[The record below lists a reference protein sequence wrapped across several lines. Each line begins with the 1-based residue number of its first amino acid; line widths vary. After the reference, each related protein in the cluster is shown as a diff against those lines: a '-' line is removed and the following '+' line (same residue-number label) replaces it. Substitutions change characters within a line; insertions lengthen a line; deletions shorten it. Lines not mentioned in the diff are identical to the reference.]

1 MPDIQK
7 EPFNV
12 ICGVLGTYLF
22 CYSFVSYLLKDRLY
36 ISEACTASPGF
47 TLYAFFFKC
56 CRLLVYKQKLKSLFP
71 IVLSLLVGLIVSTYA
86 ADIAHP
92 HSYVSA
98 GPNHPDTAQRLEHA
112 TLDFCRLALSV
123 QVCFTGAQLPRKY
136 ARFHWRSLLILL
148 GPGMV
153 GMWMMSTLLVWAIV
167 RVPGKNNDS
176 ETTMPFLQALA
187 VAACITP
194 TDPVLSN
201 TIVRG
206 RWADRHV
213 PVPMTQLISAES
225 GANDGLGYPFLYLAL
240 YLLKYLGTQ
249 GYQGAAGAGGS
260 AGHWG
265 GAKSA
270 MGMWFGETWGYL
282 VLMGAVWGVFV
293 GWLARRCLKVAVA
306 LGYTSQENLYTLT
319 VVISVGPPNPWI
331 SLPTLYGTLILCL
344 IFYSALPYWY
354 MWAGGQ

>member
-1 MPDIQK
+1 MD
-7 EPFNV
+7 
-12 ICGVLGTYLF
+12 
-22 CYSFVSYLLKDRLY
+22 
-36 ISEACTASPGF
+36 
-47 TLYAFFFKC
+47 
-56 CRLLVYKQKLKSLFP
+56 YKQKLKKTFP

-86 ADIAHP
+86 AEIAHP

-98 GPNHPDTAQRLEHA
+98 GQEHRDIAHRLEHA
-112 TLDFCRLALSV
+112 TLDFSRLVLSI

-136 ARFHWRSLLILL
+136 ARFHWRGLLILL

-167 RVPGKNNDS
+167 RVPGENNDFG
-176 ETTMPFLQALA
+176 TITPFLQALA
-187 VAACITP
+187 VGACITP

-206 RWADRHV
+206 RWADQHV

-249 GYQGAAGAGGS
+249 GYQGAPGLGGAAGP
-260 AGHWG
+260 WG
-265 GAKSA
+265 GASSA

-282 VLMGAVWGVFV
+282 VLIGVVWGGFV
-293 GWLARRCLKVAVA
+293 GWLTRRCLKVAVS
-306 LGYTSQENLYTLT
+306 LGYTSQESLYTLT
-319 VVISVGPPNPWI
+319 VVISVG
-331 SLPTLYGTLILCL
+331 LLYGLHSPGYTM
-344 IFYSALPYWY
+344 S
-354 MWAGGQ
+354 

>member
-1 MPDIQK
+1 
-7 EPFNV
+7 
-12 ICGVLGTYLF
+12 
-22 CYSFVSYLLKDRLY
+22 
-36 ISEACTASPGF
+36 
-47 TLYAFFFKC
+47 
-56 CRLLVYKQKLKSLFP
+56 
-71 IVLSLLVGLIVSTYA
+71 
-86 ADIAHP
+86 
-92 HSYVSA
+92 
-98 GPNHPDTAQRLEHA
+98 
-112 TLDFCRLALSV
+112 
-123 QVCFTGAQLPRKY
+123 
-136 ARFHWRSLLILL
+136 
-148 GPGMV
+148 
-153 GMWMMSTLLVWAIV
+153 MMSTLLVWAIV
-167 RVPGKNNDS
+167 RVPGKNNDF

-265 GAKSA
+265 GARSA

-282 VLMGAVWGVFV
+282 VLLGAVWGVFV

-319 VVISVGPPNPWI
+319 VVISVGLPNPLGFTPNAIWCPNTPSNILLSSSLLVHVAWWAVMI
-331 SLPTLYGTLILCL
+331 SWLVSRQAMLFHG
-344 IFYSALPYWY
+344 SK
-354 MWAGGQ
+354 